1 MPQEKKIPPKPEPTS
16 NSSKSS
22 KSTDEKSKSEALLSG
37 VIASA
42 LVEIGKAVGE
52 FIVETA
58 GKLLEKKLS
67 GR

>member
-1 MPQEKKIPPKPEPTS
+1 MPQEKKVPPKPEPTS
-16 NSSKSS
+16 NS
-22 KSTDEKSKSEALLSG
+22 TDEKTESEALISG

-52 FIVETA
+52 FVVEAA